1 MKKIEMETWKRLELY
16 NFFTGMSQPFY
27 SVTFTVDVTNL
38 YRFTKENQL
47 SFYYAMVYFCTKAV
61 NKVEN
66 LLYTIRGGEIYLLDK
81 RRPSFTELKKGE
93 DQFQIVT
100 MDCGDDATA
109 FCRMAKE
116 KSAAQTAFVEAAE
129 ETDDLIYFSCLP
141 WVELTAFTNERDFDA
156 DDNVPRITWG
166 KYTEDNGR
174 KKLNLAME
182 LNHRFADGVHIGR
195 FYEELKGMLEKL

>member
-1 MKKIEMETWKRLELY
+1 MKKIEMETWKRRDLY
-16 NFFTGMSQPFY
+16 HFFSGMSQPFY

-66 LLYTIRGGEIYLLDK
+66 LLYTIRDGEICLLEE
-81 RRPSFTELKKGE
+81 RRPSFTDMKRGS

-100 MDCGDDATA
+100 MDCQDDALA
-109 FCRMAKE
+109 FCRAAKE
-116 KSAAQTAFVEAAE
+116 KSAAQTAFVEASE

-141 WVELTAFTNERDFDA
+141 WIELTAFTNERDFDA

-166 KYTEDNGR
+166 KYTEDAGR
-174 KKLNLAME
+174 RKLNLAIE
-182 LNHRFADGVHIGR
+182 LNHRFADGVHIGQ
-195 FYEELKGMLEKL
+195 FYGKLKEMLEQL